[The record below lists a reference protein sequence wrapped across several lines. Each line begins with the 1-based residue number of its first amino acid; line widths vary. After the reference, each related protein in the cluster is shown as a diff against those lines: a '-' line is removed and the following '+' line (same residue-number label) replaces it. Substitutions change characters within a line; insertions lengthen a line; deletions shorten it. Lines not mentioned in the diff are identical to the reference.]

1 MKNWMFS
8 PFNRI
13 AGGSALG
20 LGAVVLVITALIA
33 SFSNTHYPD
42 GLSVKMLVDLPFWM
56 IVVQLTVNWLSCTF
70 IFWLLAKLLTKSHFR
85 FIDLAGTQLLA
96 RHPYVWT
103 ALIGFSPQ
111 LEHFSLWAIKMAT
124 QPTATHEL
132 PIGDMIW
139 SIFFF
144 LLLLLLTI
152 WMVALLFQ
160 SYKISTNLKGTKVIL
175 SFIGGFILSLIV
187 SAVVSYFILSPFIDF
202 QSLSLPK

>member
-1 MKNWMFS
+1 MLYQLSYDPEIGRLYCKE
-8 PFNRI
+8 
-13 AGGSALG
+13 L
-20 LGAVVLVITALIA
+20 LVLDIYFVRSTG
-33 SFSNTHYPD
+33 TR
-42 GLSVKMLVDLPFWM
+42 
-56 IVVQLTVNWLSCTF
+56 
-70 IFWLLAKLLTKSHFR
+70 KLLLPSTMS
-85 FIDLAGTQLLA
+85 
-96 RHPYVWT
+96 
-103 ALIGFSPQ
+103 
-111 LEHFSLWAIKMAT
+111 WAIKMAT

-187 SAVVSYFILSPFIDF
+187 SALVSYFILSPFIDF